1 MPFFFKNLELCLIN
15 ESIFSTCSTISML
28 RITSNFFKLLK
39 LKQIRF
45 ILELLGPHRFRN
57 VREAISCNFVLLSS
71 NMHLV
76 APRKNEKTVLKNSLV
91 DNFGQSYL
99 WATDR
104 RTCFQRHKQEKQD
117 ELKYQFCEVEFSNF
131 DRPDA
136 ENAQF

>member
-1 MPFFFKNLELCLIN
+1 MPFTVPICDLVLLTRVPGTLRRPKISHFFFSKSKNIKIRCFLI
-15 ESIFSTCSTISML
+15 I
-28 RITSNFFKLLK
+28 
-39 LKQIRF
+39 
-45 ILELLGPHRFRN
+45 LGPHRFRN